1 MVLKIKFRAL
11 LTMCSEPIEN
21 GLLIIE
27 NGNILE
33 ISSEALNPNTNN
45 VLDLSDHLLMPGFVN
60 AHCHLGLTALANK
73 LSSENNFSKWIHD
86 LILLNSVLSHE
97 ERIKGILSGAS
108 EMKSSG
114 VTGLADY
121 VADPALLESI
131 YELGFRCVLFL
142 ETIGFQENRAEILA
156 HEVEA
161 ILKSHKSNLPL
172 GIAPHSPY
180 SVSAKLLHR
189 LYELS
194 QKYGCLLSTHLAE
207 TEEEA
212 QFIEKGEGPLLE
224 LLKNRQAF
232 DENWKPPAK
241 SPARYLESLSI
252 NNDMVAVH
260 CNFIDN
266 DIDFINAAVFC
277 PKSTSWFGRSPTI
290 PVKKMLDANIPVALG
305 TDSMAS
311 NDSMNFLEEIR
322 MADKLLPDVSRKE
335 ILTMA
340 TSYGA
345 QILRFP
351 CGTIERGQKA
361 DLIGFRIK
369 TEMKNWHDLPF
380 ESETKKVDFY
390 MVNGKF

>member
-11 LTMCSEPIEN
+11 LTLCSEPIEN
-21 GLLIIE
+21 GELIIE
-27 NGNILE
+27 DGNILE
-33 ISSEALNPNTNN
+33 ISSEASNTNKYN
-45 VLDLSDHLLMPGFVN
+45 LLDLSDHLLMPGFVN
-60 AHCHLGLTALANK
+60 AHSHLGLTALANK
-73 LSSENNFSKWIHD
+73 LSYINNFARWVSD
-86 LILLNSVLSHE
+86 LILLNSALSDE
-97 ERIKGILSGAS
+97 ERIKGVISGAS
-108 EMKSSG
+108 EMRLSG
-114 VTGLADY
+114 VTSLADY
-121 VADPALLESI
+121 VADPALLELI
-131 YELGFRCVLFL
+131 NELGFRCVLFM
-142 ETIGFQENRAEILA
+142 ETIGFQENRAEVLA
-156 HEVEA
+156 DEVEA
-161 ILKSHKSNLPL
+161 ILKSNKSNLPL
-172 GIAPHSPY
+172 GIAPHAPY
-180 SVSAKLLHR
+180 SVSAKLLSR

-194 QKYGCLLSTHLAE
+194 RKYGCLFSTHLAE
-207 TEEEA
+207 TEEEI
-212 QFIEKGEGPLLE
+212 QFVEKGEGPLLG
-224 LLKNRQAF
+224 LLKNRQVF
-232 DENWKPPAK
+232 DDNWKIPATT
-241 SPARYLESLSI
+241 PARYLESLSI

-266 DIDFINAAVFC
+266 DIELIKSAVFC
-277 PKSTSWFGRSPTI
+277 PKSTEWFGRRATI

-311 NDSMNFLEEIR
+311 NNSLNFLEEIR